1 MNFANAMYR
10 MGSEKLTENG
20 AFAYDSTAQG
30 AMLDL
35 FSQIGALR
43 PRTEDEIARKFAAA
57 FKEDKLLATKMM
69 FYAGDIRQG
78 GLGER
83 RTFRICLRWMA
94 ENHPAIV
101 VKNIH
106 LIPYFNR
113 FDTLFTLV
121 GTECEALMWELIAET
136 LTKDVKAMKASRNG
150 KHVPASLLAKWMPS
164 ENTSSVKTRA
174 LAAKAIKAL
183 RLTPRKYRQMLS
195 ALRKHI
201 NVTERLM
208 SAGEWGKIDYAKVP
222 SYAMKNYGSAFAK
235 HDYERFNAFL
245 KSVNKGEVKI
255 NASTLYPYNLVEKYM
270 SRGGWGYASGSC
282 VCGDCYVSTVENA
295 VTEAQWKALP
305 NYLSKPMNAVVMA
318 DVSGSMMNSNGRPM
332 ATSIGLAIYFA
343 QHNTG
348 LFHNQY
354 MTFTDNPHFI
364 NIKEGASLLANVQQV
379 AKAGV
384 GYSTNLEAAFR
395 AVLSAAVGYD
405 VPANEMPKTIV
416 VISDIEIDKYMR
428 PGRHWDFLTKM
439 RALYAAQGY
448 KLPRII
454 LWNVNARKDT
464 VLSQSEDVIFIS
476 GQSASSFKALCQNLD
491 GVTAYELML
500 QVLNGAAYREV
511 RI

>member
-10 MGSEKLTENG
+10 AGSEKLTENG
-20 AFAYDSTAQG
+20 AFAYESTAQG
-30 AMLDL
+30 ALLDL

-113 FDTLFTLV
+113 FDTLFVLV
-121 GTECEALMWELIAET
+121 GTECESLMWELIAET

-164 ENTSSVKTRA
+164 ENTSSAKTRA

-208 SAGEWGKIDYAKVP
+208 SAGEWGCIDYAKVP
-222 SYAMKNYGSAFAK
+222 SYAMHNYGSAFAK
-235 HDYERFNAFL
+235 HDYERFNAYL
-245 KSVNKGEVKI
+245 KSVNKGEAKI
-255 NASTLYPYNLVEKYM
+255 NAATLYPYDLVEKYL

-295 VTEAQWKALP
+295 VVEAQWKALP
-305 NYLSKPMNAVVMA
+305 NYINEGLNIVAMA
-318 DVSGSMMNSNGRPM
+318 DVSGSMSGRPM
-332 ATSIGLAIYFA
+332 ASSIGLAIYLA
-343 QHNTG
+343 QHNVG
-348 LFHNQY
+348 AYHNQY

-364 NIKEGASLLANVQQV
+364 NLREGCSLLEAVQKT
-379 AKAGV
+379 ASAGV
-384 GYSTNLEAAFR
+384 GYSTNLMKGIQEILRVAITNQ
-395 AVLSAAVGYD
+395 
-405 VPANEMPKTIV
+405 VPKNEMPKALLV
-416 VISDIEIDKYMR
+416 LSDMEIDSYFR
-428 PGRHWDFLTKM
+428 PNARFDFMDTLEVKF
-439 RALYAAQGY
+439 REAGY
-448 KLPRII
+448 ECPRLI
-454 LWNVNARKDT
+454 LWNINARNDT
-464 VLSQSEDVIFIS
+464 FLSNREDVVLVS
-476 GQSASSFKALCQNLD
+476 GQSASTFKNLVRALN
-491 GVTAYELML
+491 GMTAYEYM
-500 QVLNGAAYREV
+500 VSILNGKAYEK
-511 RI
+511 ICI

>member
-20 AFAYDSTAQG
+20 AFAYNSTAQG

-43 PRTEDEIARKFAAA
+43 TRSEQDIIDKFAAA
-57 FKEDKLLATKMM
+57 FREDRLLATKML
-69 FYAGDIRQG
+69 FYAGDIREG

-83 RTFRICLRWMA
+83 RTFRICLKWLA
-94 ENHPAIV
+94 ECFPNIV
-101 VKNIH
+101 LKNLE
-106 LIPYFNR
+106 LIPHFNR
-113 FDTLFTLV
+113 WDSLFVLVDT
-121 GTECEALMWELIAET
+121 GCESAMWELIAQT
-136 LTKDVKAMKASRNG
+136 LTKDVRAMKSSTES
-150 KHVPASLLAKWMPS
+150 KHVPVSLLAKWMPS
-164 ENTSSVKTRA
+164 ENTSSAKTRA
-174 LAAKAIKAL
+174 LAAKAIRAL
-183 RLTPRKYRQMLS
+183 KLTPRSYRRMLS

-208 SAGEWGKIDYAKVP
+208 SAGEWSKIDYAKVP

-235 HDYERFNAFL
+235 HDYERFNAYL

-255 NASTLYPYNLVEKYM
+255 NAATLYPYDLVEKYM
-270 SRGGWGYASGSC
+270 SRGGWSGYGHGFRS
-282 VCGDCYVSTVENA
+282 CGDCYVSTVEDA

-318 DVSGSMMNSNGRPM
+318 DVSGSMNGRPM

-405 VPANEMPKTIV
+405 VPVDEMPKTIV
-416 VISDIEIDKYMR
+416 VISDMEIDKYMR
-428 PGRHWDFLTKM
+428 GGRHWDFLTKM
-439 RALYAAQGY
+439 RSLYAAYGY
-448 KLPRII
+448 TLPEVY

-464 VLSQSEDVIFIS
+464 FLSQSEGVYFVS
-476 GQSASSFKALCQNLD
+476 GQSPSVFKQICDNMN
-491 GVTAYELML
+491 GVTAYELMIK
-500 QVLNGAAYREV
+500 VLNGAAYAKV
-511 RI
+511 KI

>member
-10 MGSEKLTENG
+10 AGSEKLTENG
-20 AFAYDSTAQG
+20 AFAYESTAQG
-30 AMLDL
+30 ALLDL

-57 FKEDKLLATKMM
+57 FREDKLLATKMM

-101 VKNIH
+101 MKNIH

-113 FDTLFTLV
+113 FDTLFVLV
-121 GTECEALMWELIAET
+121 GTECESLMWELIAET
-136 LTKDVKAMKASRNG
+136 LTKDVRAMKASRNG

-164 ENTSSVKTRA
+164 ENTSSANTHA

-208 SAGEWGKIDYAKVP
+208 SAGEWGCIDYAKVP
-222 SYAMKNYGSAFAK
+222 SYAMHNYGSAFAK
-235 HDYERFNAFL
+235 HDHERFDAYL
-245 KSVNKGEVKI
+245 KSVKKGEVKI
-255 NASTLYPYNLVEKYM
+255 NASVLYPYDLVEKYM
-270 SRGGWGYASGSC
+270 NTREAGTHY
-282 VCGDCYVSTVENA
+282 GDCFAARNENA
-295 VTEAQWKALP
+295 VVEAQWKAMP
-305 NYLSKPMNAVVMA
+305 NYLTKPVNAVVMA
-318 DVSGSMMNSNGRPM
+318 DVSGSMSGRPM
-332 ATSIGLAIYFA
+332 ATSIGLATYFA

-348 LFHNQY
+348 AYRNMYL
-354 MTFTDNPHFI
+354 TFTDNPHFI
-364 NIKEGASLLANVQQV
+364 NIPEGASLLECVKRV
-379 AKAGV
+379 ASAGV
-384 GYSTNLEAAFR
+384 GYSTNLEKAFMAILET
-395 AVLSAAVGYD
+395 AVNYR
-405 VPANEMPKTIV
+405 VPNNEMPKALV
-416 VISDIEIDKYMR
+416 VISDMEIDKYMR

-439 RALYAAQGY
+439 KALYAAHGY
-448 KLPRII
+448 ALPRII

-464 VLSQSEDVIFIS
+464 VLSQDEQTIFIS
-476 GQSASSFKALCQNLD
+476 GQSPSSFKALCQNLD